1 MSLTEL
7 LQSRIKRREEQ
18 RLPAF
23 EKASAIVA
31 ILRDAGKPDTAKT
44 ESSNHE
50 PTPCTAYISL
60 DMYIAFREPFS
71 CGWNLLLGDRELAT
85 LSPELKKELPEMSF
99 DEKAANFFRL
109 SVWHR
114 KKRDVESQDITE
126 IPDGAEIF
134 VEWVTGLN
142 LFENK
147 LAQGN
152 TNRIEMVTKVCDTD
166 SEIECTASGASSKTI
181 NDAPTDQ
188 ELPHPTPRKK
198 SRHGRELQTPPTSQA
213 YTTPPLVTPETKVA
227 ASKKA

>member
-31 ILRDAGKPDTAKT
+31 ILRDAGKTDTAKT

-50 PTPCTAYISL
+50 PTPCPAYISL

-71 CGWNLLLGDRELAT
+71 CGWNLWLGDRELAT

-109 SVWHR
+109 SVWQR
-114 KKRDVESQDITE
+114 KKRDVEAQDITE
-126 IPDGAEIF
+126 SRTE
-134 VEWVTGLN
+134 L
-142 LFENK
+142 
-147 LAQGN
+147 
-152 TNRIEMVTKVCDTD
+152 RY
-166 SEIECTASGASSKTI
+166 SSSG
-181 NDAPTDQ
+181 
-188 ELPHPTPRKK
+188 
-198 SRHGRELQTPPTSQA
+198 
-213 YTTPPLVTPETKVA
+213 
-227 ASKKA
+227 

>member
-31 ILRDAGKPDTAKT
+31 ILRDAGKTDTAKT

-50 PTPCTAYISL
+50 PTPCPAYISL
-60 DMYIAFREPFS
+60 DMYIAFREPFF
-71 CGWNLLLGDRELAT
+71 CGWNLWLGDRELAT

-99 DEKAANFFRL
+99 DDKAANFFRL
-109 SVWHR
+109 SVWQR
-114 KKRDVESQDITE
+114 KKRDVEAQDITE
-126 IPDGAEIF
+126 SRTE
-134 VEWVTGLN
+134 L
-142 LFENK
+142 
-147 LAQGN
+147 
-152 TNRIEMVTKVCDTD
+152 RY
-166 SEIECTASGASSKTI
+166 SSSGKTS
-181 NDAPTDQ
+181 NDALTDQ
-188 ELPHPTPRKK
+188 ELPRPTPRKK

-213 YTTPPLVTPETKVA
+213 YTTPPLVTPQTKVA